1 MHVLGQKY
9 GEIFPRH
16 VLGDAV
22 QDQKPRVLSSPEQ
35 NNHPD
40 LEGRADGGG
49 RARPSAAIC
58 PPFEVRML
66 ASIVV
71 RTKIAKFGPGQFN
84 FVLAKTEIAV
94 FGPEQNHPARGGE
107 RFRRIFARARASI
120 QHLPGQ
126 EIAII
131 LTGHVLGPLARRQRQ
146 PFSY

>member
-1 MHVLGQKY
+1 MPDPDHPVM
-9 GEIFPRH
+9 
-16 VLGDAV
+16 
-22 QDQKPRVLSSPEQ
+22 
-35 NNHPD
+35 PD
-40 LEGRADGGG
+40 LIGHLFCHPHLHRQAGGH
-49 RARPSAAIC
+49 AAIC

-71 RTKIAKFGPGQFN
+71 RTKIAKFGPGQFK

-94 FGPEQNHPARGGE
+94 FGPG
-107 RFRRIFARARASI
+107 

-146 PFSY
+146 GFSGTSQGSRKIRKDLFNT